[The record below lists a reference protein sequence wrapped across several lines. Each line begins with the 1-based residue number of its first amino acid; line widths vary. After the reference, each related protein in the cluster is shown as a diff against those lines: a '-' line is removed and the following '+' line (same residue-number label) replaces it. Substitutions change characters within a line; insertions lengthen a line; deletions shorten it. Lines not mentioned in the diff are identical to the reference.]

1 MLKTTLQFFVSAVW
15 VMFITAPVNAQDMYQ
30 YYTVSHPD
38 QFDIDW
44 GSFYNSINEHTA
56 RVRDEYPHH
65 LDLAYGTGPK
75 QRLDVYMPKEKV
87 SNAPVFLFVHGG
99 GFREGDRTHYG
110 SVAEPFVKR
119 GVITVTPSYRLTGS
133 GAHYPDQPDDIKSAV
148 KWIFDNIQQ
157 YGGDPENI
165 YVAGHSA
172 GAVLTADIG
181 VDRAWLTEMGMPK
194 DMLKAIMPISGPY
207 DIRVKRRPGQLDAYA
222 PTPEI
227 RVQSSPIL
235 KINDPA
241 PAALVATGSEEEYV
255 QPSLDFANAL
265 KAAGVD
271 AHYLLLEGED
281 HADTA
286 LLLADENSRL
296 CKRVISMILGSE

>member
-1 MLKTTLQFFVSAVW
+1 MFKTTLKFFVLAVW
-15 VMFITAPVNAQDMYQ
+15 AMWVIAPVNAQDMYQ
-30 YYTVSHPD
+30 YYTVSQPD
-38 QFDIDW
+38 EFDIDW
-44 GSFYNSINEHTA
+44 GSFYSRMNEHTA

-65 LDLAYGTGPK
+65 LDLAYGADPK
-75 QRLDVYMPKEKV
+75 QRLDVYLPKGEV
-87 SNAPVFLFVHGG
+87 ANAPVFLFVHGG
-99 GFREGDRTHYG
+99 GFREGDRAHYG

-148 KWIFDNIQQ
+148 KWVFDNIEQ
-157 YGGDPENI
+157 YGGNPEDL

-181 VDRAWLTEMGMPK
+181 VDRGWLADMGMPR

-235 KINDPA
+235 NINDPA

-255 QPSLDFANAL
+255 QPSLDFADAL

>member
-1 MLKTTLQFFVSAVW
+1 MFKTTLKFFVLAVW
-15 VMFITAPVNAQDMYQ
+15 AMWFIAPVNAQDMYQ

-38 QFDIDW
+38 EFDIDW
-44 GSFYNSINEHTA
+44 GSFYSRMNEHTA
-56 RVRDEYPHH
+56 RVRDEYPHY
-65 LDLAYGTGPK
+65 LDLAYGPDPK
-75 QRLDVYMPKEKV
+75 QRLDVYLPKGEVAK
-87 SNAPVFLFVHGG
+87 APVFLFVHGG
-99 GFREGDRTHYG
+99 GFREGDRAHYG

-148 KWIFDNIQQ
+148 KWVFDNIEQ
-157 YGGDPENI
+157 YGGNPEDL

-181 VDRAWLTEMGMPK
+181 VDRGWLADMGMPR
-194 DMLKAIMPISGPY
+194 DLLKAIMPISGPY

-227 RVQSSPIL
+227 RVQASPIL

-255 QPSLDFANAL
+255 QPSLDFADAL

-296 CKRVISMILGSE
+296 CKRVISMIRGSE

>member
-1 MLKTTLQFFVSAVW
+1 MFKTTLKFFVLAVW
-15 VMFITAPVNAQDMYQ
+15 AMWVIAPVNAQDMYQ

-38 QFDIDW
+38 EFDIDW
-44 GSFYNSINEHTA
+44 GSFYSRMNEHTA

-65 LDLAYGTGPK
+65 LDLAYGADPK
-75 QRLDVYMPKEKV
+75 QRLDVYLPKGEV
-87 SNAPVFLFVHGG
+87 ANAPVFLFVHGG
-99 GFREGDRTHYG
+99 GFREGDRAHYG

-148 KWIFDNIQQ
+148 KWVFDNIEQ
-157 YGGDPENI
+157 YGGNPEDL

-181 VDRAWLTEMGMPK
+181 VDRGWLADMGMPR

-235 KINDPA
+235 NINDPA

-255 QPSLDFANAL
+255 QPSLDFADAL

-296 CKRVISMILGSE
+296 CKRVISMIRGSE

>member
-1 MLKTTLQFFVSAVW
+1 MMKIKLPVLVALLAFFTGVTS
-15 VMFITAPVNAQDMYQ
+15 AQDMYQ

-38 QFDIDW
+38 EFDIDW
-44 GSFYNSINEHTA
+44 GSFYNSMNEHTA
-56 RVRDEYPHH
+56 RVRDEYPHY
-65 LDLAYGTGPK
+65 LDLAYGTAPK
-75 QRLDVYMPKEKV
+75 QRLDVYLPKGKV
-87 SNAPVFLFVHGG
+87 ANAPVFLFVHGG
-99 GFREGDRTHYG
+99 GFREGDKTHYG
-110 SVAEPFVKR
+110 SVAEPFIKR

-133 GAHYPDQPDDIKSAV
+133 GAHYPDQPDDIKSAI
-148 KWIFDNIQQ
+148 KWIFDNIEQ
-157 YGGDPENI
+157 YGGNPENL

-181 VDRAWLTEMGMPK
+181 VDRGWLTEMGMPN
-194 DMLKAIMPISGPY
+194 DILKAIMPISGPY

-255 QPSLDFANAL
+255 QPSLDFAEAL

-286 LLLADENSRL
+286 LLLADENSQL
-296 CKRVISMILGSE
+296 CKQVINMILGAE

>member
-15 VMFITAPVNAQDMYQ
+15 VMFFTAPVNAQDMYR

-38 QFDIDW
+38 EFDIDW
-44 GSFYNSINEHTA
+44 GSFYSRMNEHTA

-65 LDLAYGTGPK
+65 LDLAYGTDPK
-75 QRLDVYMPKEKV
+75 QRLDIYLPKGEV
-87 SNAPVFLFVHGG
+87 ANAQVFLFVHGG
-99 GFREGDRTHYG
+99 GFREGDKAHYG
-110 SVAEPFVKR
+110 SVAEPFIKR
-119 GVITVTPSYRLTGS
+119 GVITVLPSYRLTGS

-148 KWIFDNIQQ
+148 KWIFDNIER
-157 YGGDPENI
+157 YGGDPEDM

-181 VDRAWLTEMGMPK
+181 VDRGWLTEMGMPN
-194 DMLKAIMPISGPY
+194 DILKAIMPISGPY

-271 AHYLLLEGED
+271 AHYLLLEGAD

-296 CKRVISMILGSE
+296 CKQVINMILEAE

>member
-1 MLKTTLQFFVSAVW
+1 MSTSTLRFFVLAVW
-15 VMFITAPVNAQDMYQ
+15 VMFFTAPVNAQDMYS
-30 YYTVSHPD
+30 YYTVSNPAE
-38 QFDIDW
+38 FDIDW
-44 GSFYNSINEHTA
+44 GSFYSRMDEHTA
-56 RVRDEYPHH
+56 RVRDNYPHY
-65 LDLAYGTGPK
+65 LDLVYGTDPK
-75 QRLDVYMPKEKV
+75 QRLDIYLPKGKV

-99 GFREGDRTHYG
+99 GFREGDKAHYG
-110 SVAEPFVKR
+110 SVAEPIIKR
-119 GVITVTPSYRLTGS
+119 GIITVAPSYRLTGS
-133 GAHYPDQPDDIKSAV
+133 GAHYPDQPNDIKSAV
-148 KWIFDNIQQ
+148 RWIFDNIGQ
-157 YGGDPENI
+157 YGGDPKNI

-181 VDRAWLTEMGMPK
+181 VDRTWLTEMGMPN
-194 DMLKAIMPISGPY
+194 DILKAIMPISGPY

-227 RVQSSPIL
+227 RVQASPIL
-235 KINDPA
+235 KINDSA

-255 QPSLDFANAL
+255 QPSLDFADAL

-296 CKRVISMILGSE
+296 CKQVINMILGPE

>member
-1 MLKTTLQFFVSAVW
+1 MSTSTLRFFVLAVW
-15 VMFITAPVNAQDMYQ
+15 VMFFTAPVNAQDMYS
-30 YYTVSHPD
+30 YYTVSNPAE
-38 QFDIDW
+38 FDIDW
-44 GSFYNSINEHTA
+44 GSFYSRMDEHTA
-56 RVRDEYPHH
+56 RVRDNYPHY
-65 LDLAYGTGPK
+65 LDLVYGTDLK
-75 QRLDVYMPKEKV
+75 QRLDIYLPKGKV

-99 GFREGDRTHYG
+99 GFREGDKAHYG
-110 SVAEPFVKR
+110 SVAEPFIKR
-119 GVITVTPSYRLTGS
+119 GIITVALSYRLTGS

-148 KWIFDNIQQ
+148 RWIFHNIEQ

-181 VDRAWLTEMGMPK
+181 VDRAWLTEMGMPN
-194 DMLKAIMPISGPY
+194 DILKAIIPISGPY

-227 RVQSSPIL
+227 RVQASPIL

-255 QPSLDFANAL
+255 QPSMDFADAL
-265 KAAGVD
+265 KSAGVD

-286 LLLADENSRL
+286 LLLVDENSRL
-296 CKRVISMILGSE
+296 CKQVINMILGPE

>member
-1 MLKTTLQFFVSAVW
+1 MSTSMLRFFVLGVW
-15 VMFITAPVNAQDMYQ
+15 VMFFTSPVNAQDMYS
-30 YYTVSHPD
+30 YYTVSNPAE
-38 QFDIDW
+38 FDIDW
-44 GSFYNSINEHTA
+44 GSFYSRMNEHTA
-56 RVRDEYPHH
+56 RVRDNYPHY
-65 LDLAYGTGPK
+65 LDLAYGTDPK
-75 QRLDVYMPKEKV
+75 QRLDIYLPKGEV
-87 SNAPVFLFVHGG
+87 VNAPVFLFVHGG
-99 GFREGDRTHYG
+99 GFREGDKAHYG
-110 SVAEPFVKR
+110 SVAEPFIKR
-119 GVITVTPSYRLTGS
+119 GIITVAPSYRLTGS
-133 GAHYPDQPDDIKSAV
+133 GAHYPDQPNDIKSAV
-148 KWIFDNIQQ
+148 RWIFDNIEQ

-181 VDRAWLTEMGMPK
+181 VDRAWLTEMGMPN
-194 DMLKAIMPISGPY
+194 DILKAIMPISGPY

-227 RVQSSPIL
+227 RVQASPIL
-235 KINDPA
+235 KINDSA

-255 QPSLDFANAL
+255 QPSLDFADAL

-296 CKRVISMILGSE
+296 CKQVINMILGPE

>member
-1 MLKTTLQFFVSAVW
+1 MSTSMLRFFVLGVW
-15 VMFITAPVNAQDMYQ
+15 VMFFTSPVNAQDMYS
-30 YYTVSHPD
+30 YYTVSNPAE
-38 QFDIDW
+38 FDIDW
-44 GSFYNSINEHTA
+44 GSFYSRMNEHTA
-56 RVRDEYPHH
+56 RVRDNYPHY
-65 LDLAYGTGPK
+65 LDLAYGTDPK
-75 QRLDVYMPKEKV
+75 QRLDIYLPKGEV
-87 SNAPVFLFVHGG
+87 VNAPVFLFVHGG
-99 GFREGDRTHYG
+99 GFREGDKAHYG
-110 SVAEPFVKR
+110 SVAEPFIKR
-119 GVITVTPSYRLTGS
+119 RIITVAPSYRLTGS
-133 GAHYPDQPDDIKSAV
+133 GAHYPDQPNDIKSAV
-148 KWIFDNIQQ
+148 RWIFDNIEQ

-181 VDRAWLTEMGMPK
+181 VDRAWLTEMGMPN
-194 DMLKAIMPISGPY
+194 DILKAIMPISGPY

-227 RVQSSPIL
+227 RVQASPIL
-235 KINDPA
+235 KINDSA

-255 QPSLDFANAL
+255 QPSLDFADAL

-296 CKRVISMILGSE
+296 CKQVINMILGPE

>member
-1 MLKTTLQFFVSAVW
+1 MSTSTLRFFVLAVW
-15 VMFITAPVNAQDMYQ
+15 VMFFTAPVNAQDMHS
-30 YYTVSHPD
+30 YYTVSNPAE
-38 QFDIDW
+38 FDIDW
-44 GSFYNSINEHTA
+44 GSFYSRMNEHTA
-56 RVRDEYPHH
+56 RVRDNYPHY
-65 LDLAYGTGPK
+65 LDLVYGTDPK
-75 QRLDVYMPKEKV
+75 QRLDIYLPKGKV

-99 GFREGDRTHYG
+99 GFREGDKAHYG
-110 SVAEPFVKR
+110 SVAEPFIKR
-119 GVITVTPSYRLTGS
+119 GIITVAPSYRLTGS
-133 GAHYPDQPDDIKSAV
+133 GAHYPDQPNDIKSAV
-148 KWIFDNIQQ
+148 RWIFHNIEQ

-181 VDRAWLTEMGMPK
+181 VDRAWLTEMGMPN
-194 DMLKAIMPISGPY
+194 DILKAIMPISGPY

-227 RVQSSPIL
+227 RVQASPIL

-255 QPSLDFANAL
+255 QPSMDFADAL

-296 CKRVISMILGSE
+296 CKQVINMILGPE